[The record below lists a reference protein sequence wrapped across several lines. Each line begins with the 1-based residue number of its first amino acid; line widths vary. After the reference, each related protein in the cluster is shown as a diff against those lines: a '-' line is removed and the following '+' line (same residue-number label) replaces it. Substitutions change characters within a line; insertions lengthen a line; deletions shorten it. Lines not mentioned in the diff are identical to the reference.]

1 VAKASYS
8 VGVKGKVVLNSVIA
22 VLLILW
28 LVGMVTAHTL
38 GGLIH
43 LLAVIALVIVLFRLI
58 GARKSV

>member
-1 VAKASYS
+1 M
-8 VGVKGKVVLNSVIA
+8 LNSVIA
-22 VLLILW
+22 VLVILW

-43 LLAVIALVIVLFRLI
+43 VLVVIALVIVLFRII

>member
-1 VAKASYS
+1 MKSAGV

-22 VLLILW
+22 VLVILW

-43 LLAVIALVIVLFRLI
+43 VLAVIALVIVLFRII

>member
-1 VAKASYS
+1 MASYGV
-8 VGVKGKVVLNSVIA
+8 VGVKEKFVLNSLIA
-22 VLLILW
+22 VLVILW

-43 LLAVIALVIVLFRLI
+43 VLAVIALVIVLFRII

>member
-1 VAKASYS
+1 LKSAGV

-22 VLLILW
+22 VLVILW

-43 LLAVIALVIVLFRLI
+43 VLAVIALVIVLLRII
-58 GARKSV
+58 GARKSA

>member
-1 VAKASYS
+1 M
-8 VGVKGKVVLNSVIA
+8 LNSVIA
-22 VLLILW
+22 VLVILW

-43 LLAVIALVIVLFRLI
+43 LLAVIALVIVLFRII

>member
-1 VAKASYS
+1 
-8 VGVKGKVVLNSVIA
+8 VLNSVIA
-22 VLLILW
+22 VLVILW

-43 LLAVIALVIVLFRLI
+43 VLGVIALVIVLLRVV